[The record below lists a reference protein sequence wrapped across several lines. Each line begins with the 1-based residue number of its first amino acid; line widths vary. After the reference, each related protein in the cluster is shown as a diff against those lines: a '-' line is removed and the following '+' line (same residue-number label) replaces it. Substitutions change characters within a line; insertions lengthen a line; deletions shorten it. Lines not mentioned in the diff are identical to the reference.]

1 MSNTAR
7 IETNNC
13 VVWTR
18 VSTKHQEENG
28 GSLDYQRTLCEEYA
42 KEHGLIIKGY
52 FGGKHE
58 SAKTPGALIKSMLK
72 TVEKDKSI
80 KYILISEFDRFSRNS
95 GQAINILNDLTA
107 IGVVVIACKTGQDT
121 KDKNGFLM
129 ASISLSLAQWDNANR
144 VDKFT
149 SGRKDCLMKGIWVE
163 PVPLGYYKEGKSKNT
178 MCYLNEDGK
187 LIRQAFLWKLEGY
200 SNSDILDK
208 LEARGLKLT
217 KQTLH
222 YILVNPFYA
231 GKVRH
236 KLTNYELIDG
246 VHEPAITYT
255 QFLKVQD
262 ILSGRTGRYKHRSE
276 VPTGPLK
283 KHVFCDKDNT
293 PMTFY
298 VKKKNGK
305 EYGYYKCNKTGCSTN
320 ISSKKMH
327 DGYTSMLEKYDL
339 PASYSKI
346 VEITIKRLLKEGN
359 KEVTNAETQ
368 LRKRLTEVEK
378 QINDTKLRYAVG
390 KIDDD
395 IYQVAIDELQDRKDK
410 ILLEIDK
417 CENTLSNSEKE
428 VHEIVAT
435 CCNLGSL
442 WNDSNLET
450 KIKVQHL
457 VFPNGIFWNHENE
470 CYRTPEK
477 GLIFNVIDSISGDY
491 KRKTEAGCS
500 ASVVECGGR
509 DSNSHRLTPTT
520 PSK

>member
-1 MSNTAR
+1 MGKTER
-7 IETNNC
+7 IETKNC
-13 VVWTR
+13 FVWTR

-28 GSLDYQRTLCEEYA
+28 GSLDHQRTLCEEYA
-42 KEHGLIIKGY
+42 KEHGMTIKGY

-58 SAKTPGALIKSMLK
+58 SAKTPGALINHMLK
-72 TVEKDKSI
+72 TVKKDKSI

-107 IGVVVIACKTGQDT
+107 CGIIVIACKTGQDT
-121 KDKNGFLM
+121 RDKNGFLM
-129 ASISLSLAQWDNANR
+129 ASIALSLAQWDNSNR

-163 PVPLGYYKEGKSKNT
+163 PVPKGYYKEGTSKNT
-178 MCYLNEDGK
+178 MCRLNNEGT
-187 LIRQAFLWKLEGY
+187 LIRQAFLWKLDGY
-200 SNSDILDK
+200 SNSDILEK

-246 VHEPAITYT
+246 VHEAAITYT
-255 QFLKVQD
+255 QFLQVQD
-262 ILSGRTGRYKHRSE
+262 ILSGRTGKYKHRSE
-276 VPTGPLK
+276 VPSGPLK
-283 KHVFCDKDNT
+283 KHVFCDKDKT

-298 VKKKNGK
+298 TKKKNGK

-320 ISSKKMH
+320 ISSRKMH
-327 DGYTSMLEKYDL
+327 EGYTSMLEKYNLPDDL
-339 PASYSKI
+339 SK
-346 VEITIKRLLKEGN
+346 VLERVVRQLLKEGN
-359 KEVTNAETQ
+359 KEIANAETQ

-390 KIDDD
+390 KIDDE
-395 IYQVAIDELQDRKDK
+395 IYQVAIEELQDRKNR
-410 ILLEIDK
+410 ILLEVEN
-417 CENTLSNSEKE
+417 CRNTLSNSESE
-428 VHEIVAT
+428 VYEIIAT
-435 CCNLGSL
+435 CCNLGTL
-442 WNDSNLET
+442 WNDSDLET

-457 VFPNGIFWNHENE
+457 VFPNGIFWNHENG

-477 GLIFNVIDSISGDY
+477 GLVFNIIDSISGVY
-491 KRKTEAGCS
+491 KRKTEAVCS
-500 ASVVECGGR
+500 ASVIECGGR
-509 DSNSHRLTPTT
+509 DSNSHRITPTT

>member
-1 MSNTAR
+1 
-7 IETNNC
+7 
-13 VVWTR
+13 
-18 VSTKHQEENG
+18 
-28 GSLDYQRTLCEEYA
+28 
-42 KEHGLIIKGY
+42 
-52 FGGKHE
+52 
-58 SAKTPGALIKSMLK
+58 MLK

-187 LIRQAFLWKLEGY
+187 FIRQAFLWKLEGY
-200 SNSDILDK
+200 SNSEILDK

-246 VHEPAITYT
+246 VHE
-255 QFLKVQD
+255 
-262 ILSGRTGRYKHRSE
+262 
-276 VPTGPLK
+276 
-283 KHVFCDKDNT
+283 
-293 PMTFY
+293 
-298 VKKKNGK
+298 
-305 EYGYYKCNKTGCSTN
+305 
-320 ISSKKMH
+320 
-327 DGYTSMLEKYDL
+327 
-339 PASYSKI
+339 
-346 VEITIKRLLKEGN
+346 
-359 KEVTNAETQ
+359 
-368 LRKRLTEVEK
+368 
-378 QINDTKLRYAVG
+378 
-390 KIDDD
+390 
-395 IYQVAIDELQDRKDK
+395 
-410 ILLEIDK
+410 
-417 CENTLSNSEKE
+417 
-428 VHEIVAT
+428 IVAT

-457 VFPNGIFWNHENE
+457 VFPNGIFWNHENG

-477 GLIFNVIDSISGDY
+477 GLVFNIIDSVSGDY
-491 KRKTEAGCS
+491 KRKTEADCS
-500 ASVVECGGR
+500 ASVIECGR
-509 DSNSHRLTPTT
+509 
-520 PSK
+520 